1 MQAGELSCLPFVYHN
16 SIQRLTVSLHFF
28 IFVENNAL
36 QYFWWFMLLAA
47 FSGTSLSTAVINGFS
62 EGIQIGSE
70 VQEVIETIAVAIPS
84 QVSATWLNWMIVRFT
99 IVLPTQ
105 YLLQMNTFLFS
116 WLGLK
121 CCSRLVRGGGK
132 LCGTR
137 KENKLRSVS
146 NFSRMHIQAL
156 EGLYLTE
163 FTWTRPLSCFA
174 CLGWHQL
181 LLLLQQ
187 LRSFTS

>member
-1 MQAGELSCLPFVYHN
+1 V
-16 SIQRLTVSLHFF
+16 LTVCIPCESNAAPHIFIIFF
-28 IFVENNAL
+28 VFVENIAL

-47 FSGTSLSTAVINGFS
+47 FSGTSLSTAVINGFN
-62 EGIQIGSE
+62 EGIQIGAE
-70 VQEVIETIAVAIPS
+70 VQEVIETTAVAIPT

-121 CCSRLVRGGGK
+121 CCSRVVRGGGK
-132 LCGTR
+132 SCGTR
-137 KENKLRSVS
+137 KENKLRCVS
-146 NFSRMHIQAL
+146 NFSLLTIQVL
-156 EGLYLTE
+156 ELLYPIE

-174 CLGWHQL
+174 YLPWHRH

-187 LRSFTS
+187 LRSATS